1 MVSPVRRARRR
12 RRAQRRRNF
21 MLLRLLARPLLAL
34 GPGAVRL
41 AARLGGAWLWYGQP
55 AETRLDLHNLEQA
68 LGDVSDAPRRRTILR
83 QSLRSSVSFGLE
95 VMKIIN
101 GGVGAAEVSRNC
113 RVEGIEHLDA
123 ALAGGRGAIIVSAHV
138 GNFTLL
144 PIALAARGYPVSLV
158 MREARH
164 VPRGLYPQRLRE
176 LGINPVVA
184 DSGANAT
191 RACVKALRAGG
202 VLVLYVDQ
210 GARQSKVA
218 LPFLGRETPFD
229 RGAAV
234 LSRLAG
240 SPLVPA
246 FFDSTG
252 LFAGVLQVYPALEA
266 ADPADELAVL
276 RQVVAR
282 MEQQVRAHPQSWMWR
297 YRRWRRLPA
306 AGSAVE

>member
-1 MVSPVRRARRR
+1 
-12 RRAQRRRNF
+12 

-34 GPGAVRL
+34 GPGAVQL
-41 AARLGGAWLWYGQP
+41 AARLGGTWLWHGQR
-55 AETRLDLHNLEQA
+55 AETRLDLRNLELA
-68 LGDVSDAPRRRTILR
+68 LGETTDAPRRRAILR
-83 QSLRSSVSFGLE
+83 HSLRSSVSFGLE

-101 GGVGAAEVSRNC
+101 GGVSAAQVSRNC

-123 ALAGGRGAIIVSAHV
+123 ALAGGRGTIIVSAPV

-164 VPRGLYPQRLRE
+164 VPPGLYPQRLRE
-176 LGINPVVA
+176 LGIHPVVA
-184 DSGANAT
+184 DSGASAT

-240 SPLVPA
+240 CPLVPA

-252 LFAGVLQVYPALEA
+252 LFAGELQVYPALEA
-266 ADPADELAVL
+266 ADPADESAVL

-282 MEQQVRAHPQSWMWR
+282 IEQQVRARPESWMWR

-306 AGSAVE
+306 AGIATD